1 MENKLKK
8 SADFLCN
15 YASAFLCNGAHTERV
30 VENVANIAKTWG
42 LGAHLSVF
50 ISHITLNIYDENNPE
65 NRRTQVKTNT
75 PFGVNLAL
83 LVKLNRLSENIQK
96 QHFNSNEAQFF
107 LNQILRLPK
116 PPFWANLLFLS
127 LANMAFCRLFGGD
140 LGALFCIFL
149 ATSCGICLRH
159 FFIFKKID
167 TRIQYFLCAFLVSFL
182 AYLGIY
188 FNITQTASIAIIGS
202 ILYLIPG
209 VLIFNVFVDILY
221 EHTLMAIAR
230 AVHML
235 VLMTALAAGVFMTMS
250 FFAF

>member
-83 LVKLNRLSENIQK
+83 LVK
-96 QHFNSNEAQFF
+96 SN
-107 LNQILRLPK
+107 
-116 PPFWANLLFLS
+116 
-127 LANMAFCRLFGGD
+127 
-140 LGALFCIFL
+140 L
-149 ATSCGICLRH
+149 ATAQ
-159 FFIFKKID
+159 
-167 TRIQYFLCAFLVSFL
+167 TTFL
-182 AYLGIY
+182 G
-188 FNITQTASIAIIGS
+188 
-202 ILYLIPG
+202 
-209 VLIFNVFVDILY
+209 
-221 EHTLMAIAR
+221 
-230 AVHML
+230 
-235 VLMTALAAGVFMTMS
+235 
-250 FFAF
+250 

>member
-107 LNQILRLPK
+107 FKSN
-116 PPFWANLLFLS
+116 
-127 LANMAFCRLFGGD
+127 
-140 LGALFCIFL
+140 L
-149 ATSCGICLRH
+149 ATAQ
-159 FFIFKKID
+159 
-167 TRIQYFLCAFLVSFL
+167 TTFL
-182 AYLGIY
+182 G
-188 FNITQTASIAIIGS
+188 
-202 ILYLIPG
+202 
-209 VLIFNVFVDILY
+209 
-221 EHTLMAIAR
+221 
-230 AVHML
+230 
-235 VLMTALAAGVFMTMS
+235 
-250 FFAF
+250 